1 MVVGHEGTDD
11 DAEDATDEEGDGKG
25 DLLDGGFVVDGVRG
39 SHHDI
44 LVGNRESVIHVHCCN
59 LCCCFL
65 EVDEVVWIG
74 KKRVE
79 TVVERWKIQLL
90 LALELKS

>member
-11 DAEDATDEEGDGKG
+11 DAEDAANEEGNGEG

-44 LVGNRESVIHVHCCN
+44 LVRNR
-59 LCCCFL
+59 
-65 EVDEVVWIG
+65 
-74 KKRVE
+74 KRVIN
-79 TVVERWKIQLL
+79 VHGCSLCRLFP
-90 LALELKS
+90 

>member
-11 DAEDATDEEGDGKG
+11 DAEEATDEEGDGKG

-44 LVGNRESVIHVHCCN
+44 LVRNRESVIHVHCYN
-59 LCCCFL
+59 LCCWIRERRRGL
-65 EVDEVVWIG
+65 RRWWKDE
-74 KKRVE
+74 RFSFC
-79 TVVERWKIQLL
+79 LHL
-90 LALELKS
+90 N